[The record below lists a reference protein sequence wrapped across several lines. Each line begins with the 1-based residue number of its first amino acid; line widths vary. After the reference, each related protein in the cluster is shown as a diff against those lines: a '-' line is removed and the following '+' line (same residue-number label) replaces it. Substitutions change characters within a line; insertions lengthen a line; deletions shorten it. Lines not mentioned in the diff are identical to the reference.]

1 MTSISLPF
9 APGFRIA
16 LVDESRLD
24 DEVRR
29 FRLYV
34 VRFSKGRHVKS
45 ERFRRLQARLRPC
58 RDARTVTRTE
68 RSRAGATTRHRTP
81 AR

>member
-1 MTSISLPF
+1 MTHLILPF
-9 APGFRIA
+9 CPGFRIA

-34 VRFSKGRHVKS
+34 VRFSKGRHVKT
-45 ERFRRLQARLRPC
+45 ERARRLLARLRPG
-58 RDARTVTRTE
+58 REAVRTMTRRKRPTM
-68 RSRAGATTRHRTP
+68 TTRK
-81 AR
+81 